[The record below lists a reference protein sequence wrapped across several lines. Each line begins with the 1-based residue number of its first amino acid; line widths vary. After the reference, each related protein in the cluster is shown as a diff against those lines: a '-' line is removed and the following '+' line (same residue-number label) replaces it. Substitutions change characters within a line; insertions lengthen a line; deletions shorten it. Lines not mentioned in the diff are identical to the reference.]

1 MKNEVKCF
9 RISTDEKE
17 KVKKD
22 RSKKGKKEKEKG
34 GRAAHTKDQK
44 GMPFLFY
51 FENKSK
57 RNHTFSSSLQLLS
70 LNFVLLFSTSM
81 LDHFLSII
89 RSASPW
95 IEIEKR
101 DRALQKFQDN
111 FVWTFSLVIQY
122 AIRISLRNRLS
133 LVLQRNDEIVESSH
147 PRALSCT
154 EMNLVA
160 KLTEYMPCAR

>member
-89 RSASPW
+89 RSASP
-95 IEIEKR
+95 
-101 DRALQKFQDN
+101 
-111 FVWTFSLVIQY
+111 
-122 AIRISLRNRLS
+122 
-133 LVLQRNDEIVESSH
+133 
-147 PRALSCT
+147 
-154 EMNLVA
+154 
-160 KLTEYMPCAR
+160 